1 MNAPAAVSI
10 GEVVAGRYRVDGLLG
25 EGGMGAVYDVVDVET
40 GQAFA
45 LKVVLDAN
53 AEHVKRFEREGKAT
67 MRIESEHVVRVIDVG
82 SLDGRPNG
90 SRVPFMVMERLEG
103 DTLKALVELAPLD
116 ERAVADLMMQACE
129 GLAHAHALGIVHRDV
144 KPSNL
149 FVLAGPSPRA
159 LKVLDFGISRMT
171 TYEAYE
177 DRGRTATVTV
187 TDSAQLLGSP
197 QYTSPEQL
205 QSPSGVDERADI
217 WSLGVSMYYALTR
230 QLPFAGSSLAE
241 VLVAV
246 MSKPIPPL
254 GVRASPAMAA
264 VVQRCLTRSLDD
276 RYRRVS
282 DLAEALAPLASP
294 SRAALLP
301 RIRQIAASAE
311 LIVAPVPPSKLHD
324 PDDKTLTLDTAS
336 DQKATVADLRSQRP
350 PPAPVS
356 ESAPMLASPEPV
368 TASAVMLAPPRRA
381 GPQPILG
388 LAFALGLCATIV
400 AGAFV
405 LKSLREPRET
415 VTEPAASIVVPSPST
430 APSVAEPEPEPFPE
444 PSPEPEPPSTDP
456 KLELIADAPIAKV
469 IRPAYRRFAIEDG
482 KALVTVAPFKG
493 DLAIEVEL
501 TNGARAKGVAK
512 RSGPTT
518 IKLTTSRPPRGVPK
532 PAPKPTPDSEL
543 HKSPYQ

>member
-1 MNAPAAVSI
+1 MDAPGAVTI
-10 GEVVAGRYRVDGLLG
+10 GEVVAGRYRVDGVLG
-25 EGGMGAVYDVVDVET
+25 EGGMGAVYDVVDVTT
-40 GQAFA
+40 GQPLA

-53 AEHVKRFEREGKAT
+53 ADHVKRFEREGKAT

-82 SLDGRPNG
+82 SIDGK
-90 SRVPFMVMERLEG
+90 VPFMVMERLEG
-103 DTLKALVELAPLD
+103 DTLKALVEQAPLD
-116 ERAVADLMMQACE
+116 ERTVADLMLQACE

-149 FVLAGPSPRA
+149 FVLDGPPPRE

-177 DRGRTATVTV
+177 NQGKTETVTV

-205 QSPSGVDERADI
+205 QNPSGVDERADI

-230 QLPFAGSSLAE
+230 QLPFAGSSLAD

-254 GVRASPAMAA
+254 GARASAAMTA
-264 VVQRCLTRSLDD
+264 VVQKCLTRSLDE
-276 RYRRVS
+276 RFRRVS
-282 DLAEALAPLASP
+282 DLAAALAPLASP

-301 RIRQIAASAE
+301 RIQQVAGQAE
-311 LIVAPVPPSKLHD
+311 LIVAPVPPSKLRD
-324 PDDKTLTLDTAS
+324 PDDKTLTFDTDS

-350 PPAPVS
+350 PRLDPVTT
-356 ESAPMLASPEPV
+356 PASPEPV
-368 TASAVMLAPPRRA
+368 TAPAVMVTPPRRA
-381 GPQPILG
+381 RPQPILG
-388 LAFALGLCATIV
+388 LAFALGLSATIV

-405 LKSLREPRET
+405 LKSFREVPP
-415 VTEPAASIVVPSPST
+415 EPATSAAPAPAPAPAPPPEPSV
-430 APSVAEPEPEPFPE
+430 VAEPEPE
-444 PSPEPEPPSTDP
+444 STDP
-456 KLELIADAPIAKV
+456 KLELVADAPIAKV

-482 KALVTVAPFKG
+482 RALVTVAPFKG
-493 DLAIEVEL
+493 ELPIEVEL
-501 TNGARAKGVAK
+501 ASGARAKGAAK
-512 RSGPTT
+512 AGGPTM
-518 IKLTTSRPPRGVPK
+518 IKLTTAKTSKGPLPK
-532 PAPKPTPDSEL
+532 PPAKPSSDGEL